1 MNIYSNLRSSR
12 LYMGVLSATLWSAIS
27 LAEVPATPEVVISF
41 AGKGTALPWD
51 AGVLRAYVEDHPAS
65 ASTPVAFVGTSS
77 GAVPTLHFACFGL
90 SSESVAGFSN
100 GLAKMDPT
108 LINEKLGD
116 KIKGLLQ
123 GKPPEFP
130 ISNMMPYVRL
140 ALTDPKTGAF
150 GCKARHP
157 FLIVAANQEVLENR
171 GSRLLVGLDY
181 REIEYSN
188 LSVWWKPEIFRA
200 LKETNSNIG
209 TRYLGRACTY
219 FINESMHDI
228 LSGVPKNSL
237 QCDLRII
244 STTEEYMLAIHGSVA
259 EPTYFPPVPEPNLS
273 AVIPMPDPSSGADFK
288 VGARHYYGGF
298 VIPTVAQDLRV
309 ALPNAH
315 IIGTGSYAYG
325 GIGAKI
331 IKSFLLLDAPKEAM
345 LARWWLDMEVSPS
358 PQMWDFIF
366 SERERTR
373 AERMPGYS
381 VLESAGY
388 DTGKACFIS
397 NGCRPTGVRKPEW
410 SSTIFESSGI

>member
-1 MNIYSNLRSSR
+1 MNIFSSLRSSR
-12 LYMGVLSATLWSAIS
+12 LIMAILCGTYCSAICV
-27 LAEVPATPEVVISF
+27 AEVPATPEVVISF

-90 SSESVAGFSN
+90 SLASVAGFSN
-100 GLAKMDPT
+100 GLAKMDPS
-108 LINEKLGD
+108 LINAG
-116 KIKGLLQ
+116 
-123 GKPPEFP
+123 
-130 ISNMMPYVRL
+130 V
-140 ALTDPKTGAF
+140 F
-150 GCKARHP
+150 GCKAQHP

-200 LKETNSNIG
+200 LKETHPNIAS
-209 TRYLGRACTY
+209 RYLGRACTY
-219 FINESMHDI
+219 FINESMLEI
-228 LSGVPKNSL
+228 LSRVPKNSL
-237 QCDLRII
+237 QCDLRVV
-244 STTEEYMLAIHGSVA
+244 STTEEYIMAIHGSVA
-259 EPTYFPPVPEPNLS
+259 EPTYFPPIPEPSLS
-273 AVIPMPDPSSGADFK
+273 SIIPLPDPSTGEAFK
-288 VGARHYYGGF
+288 VRERHYYGGF

-309 ALPNAH
+309 ALPNSH

-325 GIGAKI
+325 GLGAKVI
-331 IKSFLLLDAPKEAM
+331 RSFLLLDAPKEAM

-373 AERMPGYS
+373 AERMPGYG
-381 VLESAGY
+381 VLEKAGY
-388 DTGKACFIS
+388 DTGKACFLS
-397 NGCRPTGVRKPEW
+397 NSCRPTGVRKPEW
-410 SSTIFESSGI
+410 SDKVFQSSGI